1 VAIRLANRALF
12 LALILAAISVIG
24 SVPTAGQVTGLKPQ
38 SRRIETFPEVDDL
51 KSVVIFLSHT
61 GGAFSFPC
69 NYSLRIA
76 GEGIVEYHGKGG
88 YHVTGPHRGWI
99 TGEEMLKLV
108 ESFREADFYSLEDE
122 SQMVVMDAG
131 STAISLTIG
140 NRTRRVVNRIGE
152 SHRFKQLAAKIEQLS
167 HAEKWLVG
175 NAETVPSLLADM
187 DNLNVP
193 DDEGGTVLMWACQ
206 RTDAAVVRKFL
217 AAGANL
223 HARDRYGRTALT
235 YAVARGMPEAVDVL
249 LQAGADAKESDQE
262 GETPLTYAAGI
273 RDVWFGRWF
282 SAPGDSSSR
291 SGIVLSYELRWPWS
305 RRRFKLNSL
314 TVGLVAF

>member
-1 VAIRLANRALF
+1 VAIRLPNRALF

-69 NYSLRIA
+69 TYSLRIA
-76 GEGIVEYHGKGG
+76 GEGIVEYRGKRG

-131 STAISLTIG
+131 FRSLVW
-140 NRTRRVVNRIGE
+140 R
-152 SHRFKQLAAKIEQLS
+152 L
-167 HAEKWLVG
+167 
-175 NAETVPSLLADM
+175 D
-187 DNLNVP
+187 
-193 DDEGGTVLMWACQ
+193 
-206 RTDAAVVRKFL
+206 
-217 AAGANL
+217 AGAC
-223 HARDRYGRTALT
+223 RPR
-235 YAVARGMPEAVDVL
+235 
-249 LQAGADAKESDQE
+249 
-262 GETPLTYAAGI
+262 I
-273 RDVWFGRWF
+273 
-282 SAPGDSSSR
+282 
-291 SGIVLSYELRWPWS
+291 
-305 RRRFKLNSL
+305 
-314 TVGLVAF
+314 